1 MSSYY
6 DNELISYLDI
16 IDIRD
21 FKIVSQTNSIV
32 ALMMKNFCFKY
43 GRAYLKG
50 SKNERYIRS
59 NSNDV
64 SSDTVLF
71 LNELIQKNICNEN
84 EKVIYIGDDLTE
96 YGYEFYLYDLL
107 KIIPY
112 LLNDI
117 PQHHYFLFGAAT
129 KLLYISF
136 ENEIQFGMQWEGS
149 ERL

>member
-1 MSSYY
+1 MNSYY
-6 DNELISYLDI
+6 DNELISYLDGIEFKNYKI
-16 IDIRD
+16 I
-21 FKIVSQTNSIV
+21 FETNSV
-32 ALMMKNFCFKY
+32 VKLMMKNFCFKY

-50 SKNERYIRS
+50 LKNERYIKS
-59 NSNDV
+59 NSNNV

-71 LNELIQKNICNEN
+71 LNELIRENICNEN
-84 EKVIYIGDDLTE
+84 EKVIYIGDDLTK

-117 PQHHYFLFGAAT
+117 PQHHYFLFGNAT

-136 ENEIQFGMQWEGS
+136 ENQIQFGMK
-149 ERL
+149 

>member
-149 ERL
+149 EQL